1 MGGDDNFQQFYYL
14 LFNSSHRFVG
24 SISWLLE
31 VKNKLLE
38 IRDLYHHLCFTTKG
52 FLAWPVRITV

>member
-24 SISWLLE
+24 SLSWLLE
-31 VKNKLLE
+31 VKDKLLE

-52 FLAWPVRITV
+52 FLA